1 MIRISTKGKYG
12 ARLMVQLAIN
22 YGNGPMLL
30 KDIAE
35 KENLS
40 VRYLEHLIPP
50 LKSARLIHS
59 IRGARGGYTL
69 AKTPVEIT
77 LKDIIRALEGPLS
90 PSECVESP
98 EVCDR
103 SGFCITRDIWV
114 ELEKTISATLA
125 MHTLADLV
133 QKYLSTTYYGEAR
146 SQ

>member
-12 ARLMVQLAIN
+12 TRLMVQLAVN

-30 KDIAE
+30 KDIAK

-59 IRGARGGYTL
+59 TRGAHGGYTL
-69 AKTPVEIT
+69 AKAPSEIT
-77 LKDIIRALEGPLS
+77 LKDVIRILEGPLS
-90 PSECVESP
+90 PSVCVESP
-98 EVCDR
+98 EICDR
-103 SGFCITRDIWV
+103 SGFCITRDIWA

-125 MHTLADLV
+125 MYTLADLV
-133 QKYLSTTYYGEAR
+133 QKYLLTIYHGEAR
-146 SQ
+146 LQ

>member
-12 ARLMVQLAIN
+12 TRLMVQLAMN

-59 IRGARGGYTL
+59 IRGAHGGYTL
-69 AKTPVEIT
+69 AKAPAEIT
-77 LKDIIRALEGPLS
+77 LKDIIRVLEGPLS

-98 EVCDR
+98 GVCDR
-103 SGFCITRDIWV
+103 SGFCITRDIWA

-125 MHTLADLV
+125 MYTLEDLV
-133 QKYLSTTYYGEAR
+133 QKYLSNTHHGEAR